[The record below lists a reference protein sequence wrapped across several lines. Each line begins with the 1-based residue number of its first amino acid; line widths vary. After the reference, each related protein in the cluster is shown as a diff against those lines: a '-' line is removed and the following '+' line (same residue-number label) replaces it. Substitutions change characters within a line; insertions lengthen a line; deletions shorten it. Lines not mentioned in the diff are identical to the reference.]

1 MSKPYLILNAGSS
14 SLRFALFEPNG
25 ARELL
30 ATLRGHIEG
39 IPSKARF
46 IATRN
51 AGRNVVFEHR
61 WTDGSALNHEA
72 AALYVLD
79 WVEEKL
85 RGELAACGHRVV
97 HGGIAYEGPA
107 LISAAVLTHLE
118 TLVPLA
124 PLHQPH
130 NLALIRIIRT
140 RHPDLPQVAC
150 FDTAFHRRQPRLAQL
165 FALPREI
172 SERGVYRYGFHGLS
186 YEHIAS
192 VLPNIDARA
201 ASGRT
206 VVAHLG
212 SGASL
217 CALHAGQSI
226 ATTMGMSPLDGLPM
240 GTRCGALDPAVVF
253 YLMRELRMQASEVE
267 QLLYERSGLLGVSG
281 GSGDMRVLRRHAATD
296 SNAAEAIAL
305 LAYRIT
311 REIGALVA
319 ILGGIDG
326 LVFTAGIGENDAA
339 LRADVLRSVSWLG
352 FELDDAANAA
362 GGPRLT
368 RGPGPHAWAVPADE
382 EAVVARHT
390 HAAVTEVANR
400 SAL

>member
-1 MSKPYLILNAGSS
+1 MPKPYLILNAGSS

-25 ARELL
+25 ATELSE
-30 ATLRGHIEG
+30 TLRGHIEG
-39 IPSKARF
+39 IPGEARF
-46 IATRN
+46 VATSN
-51 AGRNVVFEHR
+51 AGRNVVFERR
-61 WTDGSALNHEA
+61 WIDGSTLNHEA
-72 AALYVLD
+72 AALHVLE
-79 WVEEKL
+79 WVQDKL
-85 RGELAACGHRVV
+85 CGGELAACGHRVV
-97 HGGIAYEGPA
+97 HGGMNYVGPA
-107 LISAAVLTHLE
+107 LISPSVLAHLD

-130 NLALIRIIRT
+130 NLALIRIVQT
-140 RHPDLPQVAC
+140 RHPNLPQVAS
-150 FDTAFHRRQPRLAQL
+150 FDTAFHRHQPRLAQL
-165 FALPREI
+165 FALPRQI

-186 YEHIAS
+186 FEHIAS
-192 VLPNIDARA
+192 VLPTIDPA
-201 ASGRT
+201 AAAGRT

-217 CALHAGQSI
+217 CALRAGQSI

-240 GTRCGALDPAVVF
+240 GTRCGALDPAVAF
-253 YLMRELRMQASEVE
+253 YLMRELRMQATEVE
-267 QLLYERSGLLGVSG
+267 HLLYEQSGLLGVSG
-281 GSGDMRVLRRHAATD
+281 RSGDMRVLRRHAASD
-296 SNAAEAIAL
+296 PNAAEAIAL

-339 LRADVLRSVSWLG
+339 LRADVLRTVSWLG

-362 GGPRLT
+362 GGPLLT
-368 RGPGPHAWAVPADE
+368 RGAVPRAWAVPTDE

-390 HAAVTEVANR
+390 HTVLNAC
-400 SAL
+400 SH